1 MAKMTTLVDQKTN
14 EVIYPQTLIDAVH
27 DSDGKG
33 LREMLDNTIPAATI
47 QAIVNGTYS

>member
-1 MAKMTTLVDQKTN
+1 MAKITTLTDQKTN
-14 EVIYPQTLIDAVH
+14 EVIYPQTLINAVY

-33 LREMLDNTIPAATI
+33 LREMLDETIPAATI